1 MTGSS
6 AFPVEKAN
14 VQSAYADLSSHP
26 VNSLCRPDEVLK
38 IQLITPQYIQCFQ
51 LTLVASDV
59 ASAKVTS
66 LNFLFKSC
74 LMDLLGG

>member
-26 VNSLCRPDEVLK
+26 VISLCRPDEVLK
-38 IQLITPQYIQCFQ
+38 KQLCHNTFN
-51 LTLVASDV
+51 VS
-59 ASAKVTS
+59 S
-66 LNFLFKSC
+66 
-74 LMDLLGG
+74 